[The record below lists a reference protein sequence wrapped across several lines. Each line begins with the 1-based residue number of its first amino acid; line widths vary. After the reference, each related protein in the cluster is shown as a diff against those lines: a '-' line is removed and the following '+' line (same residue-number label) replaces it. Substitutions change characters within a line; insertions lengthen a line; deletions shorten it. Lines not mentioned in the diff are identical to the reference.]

1 MTGPAV
7 DRKRARLDR
16 WPAASIVT
24 ARTDH
29 LKTGPTAGFLT
40 IAPKCDAC
48 GLDFA
53 FADAGDGP
61 AVFVSLFAGFLVLG
75 AALWTEFT
83 FSPPYWLL
91 LVIFLPLTAITCMG
105 MLRPLKGLMVGL
117 QWRNKAGEQRDD

>member
-1 MTGPAV
+1 MAERGSERDYPPQPPLSTGLAGRCP
-7 DRKRARLDR
+7 RCGQGKLF
-16 WPAASIVT
+16 
-24 ARTDH
+24 
-29 LKTGPTAGFLT
+29 AGFLT
-40 IAPKCDAC
+40 IAPKCEAC

-75 AALWTEFT
+75 AALWSEFT

-117 QWRNKAGEQRDD
+117 QWRNKAGEQRGD

>member
-1 MTGPAV
+1 MADGGSEREYPPQPPLSTGLAGRCP
-7 DRKRARLDR
+7 RCGQGKLF
-16 WPAASIVT
+16 
-24 ARTDH
+24 
-29 LKTGPTAGFLT
+29 AGFLT
-40 IAPKCDAC
+40 IAPKCEAC

-91 LVIFLPLTAITCMG
+91 LVIFLPLTAIVCMG

-117 QWRNKAGEQRDD
+117 QWRNKAGEQRGD

>member
-1 MTGPAV
+1 MAELGSERDYPPQPPLSTGLAGRCP
-7 DRKRARLDR
+7 RCGQGKLF
-16 WPAASIVT
+16 
-24 ARTDH
+24 
-29 LKTGPTAGFLT
+29 AGFLT
-40 IAPKCDAC
+40 IAPKCEAC

-75 AALWTEFT
+75 AALWAEFT

-91 LVIFLPLTAITCMG
+91 LAIFLPLTAVTCMG

-117 QWRNKAGEQRDD
+117 QYRNKAGEQRPGD